1 MSTSTNTS
9 TSSQTHSTSVP
20 PTGSA
25 RGRRRRGGRSTVDR
39 ERHMNAWRERRQAA
53 QGFVSQDARLRL
65 RLHGRVEAVRD
76 AAAAL
81 AHPSAEP
88 WQSEREQLNAAALS
102 GSEQA
107 VVAAARS
114 GARKAAGDATRGG
127 LHAPDADMAIAAATA
142 YKVIQFAPRCLL
154 ALHDRERPRP
164 ARPAAVSA
172 FWR

>member
-1 MSTSTNTS
+1 MSTSTS
-9 TSSQTHSTSVP
+9 SSSQSSTNV
-20 PTGSA
+20 GASA
-25 RGRRRRGGRSTVDR
+25 GAPQRRHRRGGRSTVDR

-53 QGFVSQDARLRL
+53 QGLVSQDARLRL

-88 WQSEREQLNAAALS
+88 WQAQREQLQEAAFS

-114 GARKAAGDATRGG
+114 GARRAAGDATRGG
-127 LHAPDADMAIAAATA
+127 VHAPDADMAMAAATA
-142 YKVIQFAPRCLL
+142 YKIIQFAPRCLL
-154 ALHDRERPRP
+154 ALHHRERPLP
-164 ARPAAVSA
+164 ARPAAVTA

>member
-1 MSTSTNTS
+1 
-9 TSSQTHSTSVP
+9 
-20 PTGSA
+20 
-25 RGRRRRGGRSTVDR
+25 
-39 ERHMNAWRERRQAA
+39 MNAWRERRQVA
-53 QGFVSQDARLRL
+53 QGLVSQDARLRL

-88 WQSEREQLNAAALS
+88 WQAQREQLQAAAFS

-127 LHAPDADMAIAAATA
+127 IHAPDADMAMAAATA
-142 YKVIQFAPRCLL
+142 YKIIQFAPRCLL
-154 ALHDRERPRP
+154 ALHHRERPQA

>member
-1 MSTSTNTS
+1 MSTSTSSSSQSS
-9 TSSQTHSTSVP
+9 TSAGV
-20 PTGSA
+20 SA
-25 RGRRRRGGRSTVDR
+25 PGAPQRRRRHGGRLTVDR

-53 QGFVSQDARLRL
+53 QGLVSQDARLRL

-88 WQSEREQLNAAALS
+88 WQVQREQLQAAAFS

-127 LHAPDADMAIAAATA
+127 IHAPDADMAMAAATA
-142 YKVIQFAPRCLL
+142 YKIIQFAPRCLL

-164 ARPAAVSA
+164 ARPAAVTA

>member
-1 MSTSTNTS
+1 MSTSTS
-9 TSSQTHSTSVP
+9 SSQSSTNV
-20 PTGSA
+20 GASA
-25 RGRRRRGGRSTVDR
+25 GAPQRRHRRGGRSTVDR

-53 QGFVSQDARLRL
+53 QGLVSQDARLRL
-65 RLHGRVEAVRD
+65 RLHGRAEAVRD

-88 WQSEREQLNAAALS
+88 WQAQREQLQEAAFS

-114 GARKAAGDATRGG
+114 GARRAAGDATRGG
-127 LHAPDADMAIAAATA
+127 VHAPDADMAMAAATA
-142 YKVIQFAPRCLL
+142 YKIIQFAPRCLL
-154 ALHDRERPRP
+154 QLHHRERPLP
-164 ARPAAVSA
+164 ARPAAVTA

>member
-1 MSTSTNTS
+1 
-9 TSSQTHSTSVP
+9 
-20 PTGSA
+20 
-25 RGRRRRGGRSTVDR
+25 
-39 ERHMNAWRERRQAA
+39 MNAWRERRQAA
-53 QGFVSQDARLRL
+53 QGLVSQDARLRL

-88 WQSEREQLNAAALS
+88 WQVQREQLQAAAFS

-107 VVAAARS
+107 VIAAARS

-127 LHAPDADMAIAAATA
+127 IHAPDADMAMAAATA
-142 YKVIQFAPRCLL
+142 YKIIQFAPRCLL
-154 ALHDRERPRP
+154 ALQHRERPRP
-164 ARPAAVSA
+164 ARPAAVTA